1 MTAFKKLSIVVGN
14 ESCDLDSAVSAI
26 VLAYIKYH
34 ELTKHQD
41 SDEDDYDQDDSV
53 CLLFNNLDNPSSYNL
68 YEYFLLII
76 FFCICR
82 HTYTCGSLFPK

>member
-1 MTAFKKLSIVVGN
+1 MTAFKKLSIVIGN

-41 SDEDDYDQDDSV
+41 DDDDDQDDSV
-53 CLLFNNLDNPSSYNL
+53 CFFFNFYFMNMDNLHHV
-68 YEYFLLII
+68 LLII
-76 FFCICR
+76 S
-82 HTYTCGSLFPK
+82 GLS